1 MTKDRPE
8 SAQRPLN
15 QRPTIAMST
24 KLDPAE
30 PPGRRTRKARGYSTE
45 IRQLRARG
53 YTFEAIRAAL
63 AAVGVDVSNRTVQRE
78 AGKLRDVH
86 ARETD
91 AAGATQEVGRSCR
104 RPYGTD
110 VAARAELSQSPSP
123 QPAEHRRGKDVAEE
137 FRRSQCVNPLIRVK
151 EQS

>member
-1 MTKDRPE
+1 
-8 SAQRPLN
+8 
-15 QRPTIAMST
+15 MST
-24 KLDPAE
+24 KLDPAD
-30 PPGRRTRKARGYSTE
+30 PPGRRNRKARGYATE

-78 AGKLRDVH
+78 AGKLRGVH
-86 ARETD
+86 AGETD
-91 AAGATQEVGRSCR
+91 AARATQEVDRSCR
-104 RPYGTD
+104 RPGGTD
-110 VAARAELSQSPSP
+110 GAAQAEPPQSRSS

-137 FRRSQCVNPLIRVK
+137 FRRSQCVNPLIRAK